1 MRQLQE
7 ALAVLTTRAAPENII
22 RRRAETVLAHLA
34 HVPVAVLVANN
45 LGRYVDVNASATRL
59 TGYSRAE
66 LLRMSLGDLAPDRP
80 RHSLTLRL
88 WREFLARGRMSGA
101 YRLRRKN
108 GTVVTARYF
117 AAANV
122 LPGVHVS
129 ALALAGAAGPRTKRP
144 LLKTPRRTR
153 PRRPAGGGDTG
164 TR

>member
-66 LLRMSLGDLAPDRP
+66 LLGMSLGDLAPDPP

-129 ALALAGAAGPRTKRP
+129 ALALAQAAAGPRTTRP
-144 LLKTPRRTR
+144 LLKTPRRNR
-153 PRRPAGGGDTG
+153 AAPAG
-164 TR
+164 RQR